1 MDIKTIR
8 SPNRKKTISAKLCG
22 NELLIYLPLGLS
34 KKEEAQNIEKI
45 CKRMEKKTQKQEPD
59 NNKLTER
66 AKELNSRYFNGR
78 LKINSI
84 KYVTNQNSIFGS
96 CSTKKGTIRISHR
109 VAKMPQWVKDYLII
123 HEMAHLLHPNHSKAF
138 WGVVTQYKYAERAR
152 GYLIAK
158 GMEEDVSRGE
168 L

>member
-1 MDIKTIR
+1 
-8 SPNRKKTISAKLCG
+8 
-22 NELLIYLPLGLS
+22 
-34 KKEEAQNIEKI
+34 
-45 CKRMEKKTQKQEPD
+45 MEKKTQKQEPD

-66 AKELNSRYFNGR
+66 AKELNNRYFNGR

-138 WGVVTQYKYAERAR
+138 WGVVTQYNYAERAR